1 MGRQLS
7 DSGVAATGW
16 FYARQ
21 GQPGP
26 SGQQGPVAFRRL
38 QALARKGWLTADDL
52 VWHRDLADWMP
63 AGEVPGL
70 FATGRVLR
78 MLQQVDGRLARLTSR
93 RRRQGRNE
101 TPAAEQTKQP
111 TSQPVTRRKNP
122 ARGQEP
128 VRPEAITPKTP
139 TSRTSPPSTTP
150 PRTSPLDEPPTEN
163 LPLEETL
170 HLIERTSAR
179 HLMALAGM
187 LLAMLGGI
195 FVLVRPTPLAWSLL
209 ALGVPLMLLC
219 LLPELIA
226 AARAA
231 GMAVGRFLVVV
242 VAEFHS
248 AQRRSRAQQDA
259 ALREAALRRQGRAAT
274 PPDSKQ
280 AGGGK
285 QNAEGTHSQNVVRN
299 VERNLHAGTVT
310 RYQHDSLQ
318 GIVMVHE
325 PAIKLWSRPV
335 AGVLSVVCPGL
346 GHVYKRQYL
355 GGLIWFGCV
364 GAAYSATFLAGLV
377 LHGLCLAAAAS
388 GANWSEATNRVHREA

>member
-1 MGRQLS
+1 MGHQTPDARS
-7 DSGVAATGW
+7 AADGW

-38 QALARKGWLTADDL
+38 QTLARKGWLTADDL
-52 VWHRDLADWMP
+52 VWHRDLTDWIP

-70 FATGRVLR
+70 FATGRVRR
-78 MLQQVDGRLARLTSR
+78 MLQQVDGTLARLTSR
-93 RRRQGRNE
+93 RRQGRRPPSGGE
-101 TPAAEQTKQP
+101 QPKRSASQSTAAPSVQK
-111 TSQPVTRRKNP
+111 
-122 ARGQEP
+122 EP
-128 VRPEAITPKTP
+128 VAVAKYGPEVPGPAVPAESTGDQTP
-139 TSRTSPPSTTP
+139 SGES
-150 PRTSPLDEPPTEN
+150 
-163 LPLEETL
+163 L
-170 HLIERTSAR
+170 HLIERTKPR
-179 HLMALAGM
+179 HLMAVGGL

-209 ALGVPLMLLC
+209 ALGAPLILLC

-231 GMAVGRFLVVV
+231 GMAVGRLLVIV

-248 AQRRSRAQQDA
+248 ARRRARAQQDA
-259 ALREAALRRQGRAAT
+259 ALREAALRRQGSAMAD
-274 PPDSKQ
+274 PDSEQ
-280 AGGGK
+280 AGDGK
-285 QNAEGTHSQNVVRN
+285 QNVERNHSQNGARN

-346 GHVYKRQYL
+346 GHLYKRQYL
-355 GGLIWFGCV
+355 GGLIWFGAV
-364 GAAYSATFLAGLV
+364 VAAYSASFLAGLV
-377 LHGLCLAAAAS
+377 LHGLCFAAAAS